1 MATFYIGTSGYDY
14 PDWRGVLYP
23 QELPREQF
31 LACYA
36 DQFNALE
43 LNYTYYGMPEA
54 KHMDAMIKR
63 SGSRL
68 HFSVKAHRSLTHD
81 ISLSKWRDEAARFCE
96 AMRPL
101 QERKLLLSV
110 LFQFPESFHYQ
121 IDERRYLDDLVRTF
135 AGFPLTIEFRHASW
149 QQDRVYQAFRKKG
162 LVWCITDMPALK
174 TLPAQLPVVTAKS
187 AYIRFHGRNAAQ
199 WYRGNATTR
208 YDYQYSDEELSRFI
222 PFMETICHTAQVV
235 QVFFNNHAKGQAV
248 VNARKMKILAQNIF
262 SGR

>member
-1 MATFYIGTSGYDY
+1 MVNLLGLEDDVVSQPDLFAETAADEGKQALMRCFDSINRRYGQNAIRTALNITGNRSWSMRRRFLSPAYPPTSPASGRLLGFVPVLYRY
-14 PDWRGVLYP
+14 LGIRLSRLARILYP

-110 LFQFPESFHYQ
+110 LFS
-121 IDERRYLDDLVRTF
+121 
-135 AGFPLTIEFRHASW
+135 S
-149 QQDRVYQAFRKKG
+149 
-162 LVWCITDMPALK
+162 
-174 TLPAQLPVVTAKS
+174 
-187 AYIRFHGRNAAQ
+187 
-199 WYRGNATTR
+199 
-208 YDYQYSDEELSRFI
+208 
-222 PFMETICHTAQVV
+222 
-235 QVFFNNHAKGQAV
+235 
-248 VNARKMKILAQNIF
+248 
-262 SGR
+262 